1 MLPTVSLMPTNTPS
15 RSSVSSSFATLT
27 GTASASATATP
38 TPTQTPSTTSTLA
51 IKVLIAQV
59 PSIYVNFT
67 PAFTTNILEIIKT
80 DNLVY
85 IPISLIIVAGIAY
98 VCWKNRKATKK
109 APPVEEAVISVP
121 AVVKSVPAAVK
132 SVPRVENSLK
142 QMPGKGKVQI
152 RVPGVAV

>member
-1 MLPTVSLMPTNTPS
+1 
-15 RSSVSSSFATLT
+15 
-27 GTASASATATP
+27 
-38 TPTQTPSTTSTLA
+38 
-51 IKVLIAQV
+51 
-59 PSIYVNFT
+59 
-67 PAFTTNILEIIKT
+67 
-80 DNLVY
+80 LVY

-121 AVVKSVPAAVK
+121 AVVKSVP
-132 SVPRVENSLK
+132 RVENSLK